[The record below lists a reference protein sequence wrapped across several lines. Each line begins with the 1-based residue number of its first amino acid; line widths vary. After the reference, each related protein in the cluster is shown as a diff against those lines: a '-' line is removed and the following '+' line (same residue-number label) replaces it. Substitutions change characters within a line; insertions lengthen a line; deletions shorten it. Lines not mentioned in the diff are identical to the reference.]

1 MSRRCGAVALAAAL
15 VGPAVSVPPAD
26 AAPTQAGAP
35 WPTMR
40 HDTANT
46 GRSPIAARWHGDRPW
61 SFATGRGIFSS
72 PVIGAD
78 GAIYVGSADRS
89 FYALEP
95 DGRERWRIR
104 TGGIIDAAAAIG
116 RFDRRLRTA
125 PLTFGSGDERLYHVR
140 TDRRRLSQARRV
152 LWTFRA
158 SRRPATTQLVNWW
171 EGNVGLAP
179 DGTIMAGNTGGAA
192 YALTPAGRLRW
203 AFQTG
208 NSVWT
213 TPAFSPGGASFW
225 GSLDFRAFSLDRHG
239 RERWSKPAAGY
250 FVSSPAL
257 GADGTVHVASFD
269 RSLYALDPASGAVRW
284 SFATRDHVYASPA
297 LGRDGSV
304 YVGSTDG
311 SVYALT
317 ARGRLRWRYDTGD
330 AVRSSPVV
338 GRGVGGR
345 GEIVYVGSS
354 DGVLYAL
361 DAATGRRRWSFDTT
375 PADPVL
381 ADRNDLNGSPALGR
395 RGVVIAGEHG
405 RVWHVPYEYCRRMRD
420 ARCSTAP
427 GPPLGGTLRRVL
439 AVSTGGSTR
448 TTTPRAQPAAAVL
461 NARLVV
467 RRGGRTL
474 PAAMQPA
481 PAASDLVRLS
491 PAATFT
497 AQLSGD
503 GQVVHVVPR
512 GFLRS
517 GTDYRLRVAGR
528 YAAAPRG
535 APPAGAFA
543 TTLRF
548 RTAPRAPEVPLRAGR
563 DAVTALSLRRLA
575 LPMPAFLTSVNQIGF
590 DSYDLI
596 AGVVAAGPASTRGER
611 RVLVWVIGGRTRGGR
626 EVADPRAG
634 FAFPLAGRVRGDSV
648 ILTARDL
655 RLTFS
660 FGEVPMRRFELRAR
674 LGRDLRTRPGAGLFV
689 EVTCRDVPVYGAA
702 LDAIGLCNQ
711 TGTLPASGTFLT
723 DRYDARGPANRRP
736 RGVRVGAVTL
746 RRPTADRAGEISA
759 ELRFAP
765 GRGLLRRDRQV
776 SLLLASAGGRPLAL
790 DYPRL
795 TRTEVTARGEV
806 RRVRLTLPAGTDV
819 LRADRVHV
827 MADVFPLATRP
838 VRW

>member
-317 ARGRLRWRYDTGD
+317 ARRPAALALRHRRRGALLARRRARRRRPGRDRLRRLI
-330 AVRSSPVV
+330 R
-338 GRGVGGR
+338 RR
-345 GEIVYVGSS
+345 
-354 DGVLYAL
+354 AL
-361 DAATGRRRWSFDTT
+361 RAGRRDR
-375 PADPVL
+375 PAAVVVRHDARRPRARRPQRPQRL
-381 ADRNDLNGSPALGR
+381 AGPGPPR
-395 RGVVIAGEHG
+395 RGHRRRARARVARPVRVLPPPARRALLDRPGPPAGRHAAPCPRGEHG
-405 RVWHVPYEYCRRMRD
+405 RQHAHHHAARAARGGGAQREARRPPRRAHA
-420 ARCSTAP
+420 ARGHAA
-427 GPPLGGTLRRVL
+427 GAGGER
-439 AVSTGGSTR
+439 
-448 TTTPRAQPAAAVL
+448 PRAAEPRRDVHSAAV
-461 NARLVV
+461 
-467 RRGGRTL
+467 RRR
-474 PAAMQPA
+474 A
-481 PAASDLVRLS
+481 
-491 PAATFT
+491 
-497 AQLSGD
+497 
-503 GQVVHVVPR
+503 VVHFVPR
-512 GFLRS
+512 GFLRP

-548 RTAPRAPEVPLRAGR
+548 RTAPRGPEVPLRAGR